1 MKSLKKFVAQA
12 LVVSMLGL
20 TTPVQATMQPTQ
32 AILPAQAQAQRAE
45 VDAFLGRE
53 DVRRQLQA
61 FGVDPRQA
69 SERVAALSDSE
80 IADLKGRIGDLPA
93 AGSDVLGVLVFLFV
107 LLLITDILGL
117 TKVFPF
123 TRSVR

>member
-1 MKSLKKFVAQA
+1 MKLLKKIVAQV

-20 TTPVQATMQPTQ
+20 TAPVQAAMQPTQ
-32 AILPAQAQAQRAE
+32 TILPAQAQAQRAE
-45 VDAFLGRE
+45 LEAFLDRADVRQQLQQYGVDA
-53 DVRRQLQA
+53 QQA
-61 FGVDPRQA
+61 R
-69 SERVAALSDSE
+69 ERVAALSDSE
-80 IADLKGRIGDLPA
+80 IAELKGRIGDLPA
-93 AGSDVLGVLVFLFV
+93 AGTDVLGVLVFLFV